1 MRIEWSHGRDLEGKM
16 QNHSTTCSTM
26 RQSILIKKID
36 VFFCNLEFDYFWKF
50 KARNK

>member
-16 QNHSTTCSTM
+16 QNHDNL
-26 RQSILIKKID
+26 QHDASINLNKFFD